1 MQLYSILH
9 STNTIF
15 TKEGINMTMIYCVED
30 DKSIREIEMYT
41 LQSTGFETKGFEDG
55 RSFFEE
61 LKEEKPDLILL
72 DVMLPDEDGISILT
86 KLKKNPDTSDIPV
99 MIASAKG
106 EEYDKIKG
114 LDTGADD
121 YLAKPFGMMEM
132 ISRIKAV
139 LRRSTHSISS
149 NLTSGNI
156 EMDLDS
162 HIVKVNGEPIDL
174 TLKEYELLKL
184 FISHPGIVYSREAL
198 LNKIWEVEYYGETRT
213 VDVHIRTLRSKLK
226 EEGNRIT
233 TVRGV
238 GYRYEAMV

>member
-1 MQLYSILH
+1 M
-9 STNTIF
+9 
-15 TKEGINMTMIYCVED
+15 KEGINMTMIYCVED

-72 DVMLPDEDGISILT
+72 DVMLPDEDGIAILT

-99 MIASAKG
+99 IIASAKG

-139 LRRSTHSISS
+139 LRRSIHAISN

-156 EMDLDS
+156 EMDLNS
-162 HIVKVNGEPIDL
+162 HIVKVNSEQVDL

>member
-1 MQLYSILH
+1 
-9 STNTIF
+9 
-15 TKEGINMTMIYCVED
+15 MTMIYCVED

-55 RSFFEE
+55 HSFFEE
-61 LKEEKPDLILL
+61 LKEKKPDLILL
-72 DVMLPDEDGISILT
+72 DVMLPDEDGISIMT
-86 KLKKNPDTSDIPV
+86 MLKKNPDTNDIPV
-99 MIASAKG
+99 IIASAKG

-139 LRRSTHSISS
+139 LRRSIHAVSS

-156 EMDLDS
+156 EMDLNS
-162 HIVKVNGEPIDL
+162 HIVKVNGEQVDL

-213 VDVHIRTLRSKLK
+213 VDVHIRTLRSKLM

>member
-1 MQLYSILH
+1 M
-9 STNTIF
+9 
-15 TKEGINMTMIYCVED
+15 KEGINMTMIYCVED

-55 RSFFEE
+55 HSFFEE

-99 MIASAKG
+99 IIASAKG

-139 LRRSTHSISS
+139 LRRSIHAVSS

-156 EMDLDS
+156 EMDLNS
-162 HIVKVNGEPIDL
+162 HIVKVNEEQVDL

>member
-1 MQLYSILH
+1 
-9 STNTIF
+9 
-15 TKEGINMTMIYCVED
+15 MTMIYCVED
-30 DKSIREIEMYT
+30 DKSIREIEMYI

-55 RSFFEE
+55 HSFFEE
-61 LKEEKPDLILL
+61 LKEKKPDLILL

-86 KLKKNPDTSDIPV
+86 KLKKNPDTNDIPV
-99 MIASAKG
+99 IIASAKG

-139 LRRSTHSISS
+139 LRRSIHAVSS

-156 EMDLDS
+156 EMDLNS
-162 HIVKVNGEPIDL
+162 HIVKVNGEQVDL

-213 VDVHIRTLRSKLK
+213 VDVHIRTLRSKLM

>member
-1 MQLYSILH
+1 M
-9 STNTIF
+9 
-15 TKEGINMTMIYCVED
+15 KEGINMTMIYCVED

-55 RSFFEE
+55 HSFFEE
-61 LKEEKPDLILL
+61 LKEKKPDLILL

-86 KLKKNPDTSDIPV
+86 KLKKNPDTNDIPV
-99 MIASAKG
+99 IIASAKG

-139 LRRSTHSISS
+139 LRRSIHAISS

-156 EMDLDS
+156 EMDLNS
-162 HIVKVNGEPIDL
+162 HIVKVNGEQVDL

>member
-1 MQLYSILH
+1 
-9 STNTIF
+9 
-15 TKEGINMTMIYCVED
+15 MTMIYCVED

-55 RSFFEE
+55 HSFFEK

-99 MIASAKG
+99 IIASAKG

-139 LRRSTHSISS
+139 LRRSIHAVSS

-156 EMDLDS
+156 EMDLNS
-162 HIVKVNGEPIDL
+162 HIVKVNGEQVDL

-233 TVRGV
+233 TVHGV

>member
-1 MQLYSILH
+1 
-9 STNTIF
+9 
-15 TKEGINMTMIYCVED
+15 MTMIYCVED

-55 RSFFEE
+55 HSFFEE
-61 LKEEKPDLILL
+61 LKEKKPDLILL

-86 KLKKNPDTSDIPV
+86 KLKKNPDTNDIPV
-99 MIASAKG
+99 IIASAKG

-139 LRRSTHSISS
+139 LRRSIHAVSS

-156 EMDLDS
+156 EMDLNS
-162 HIVKVNGEPIDL
+162 HIVKVNGEQVDL

-213 VDVHIRTLRSKLK
+213 VDVHIRTLRSKLM

-238 GYRYEAMV
+238 DYRYEAMV

>member
-1 MQLYSILH
+1 
-9 STNTIF
+9 
-15 TKEGINMTMIYCVED
+15 MTMIYCVED

-55 RSFFEE
+55 HSFFEE
-61 LKEEKPDLILL
+61 LKEKKPDLILL

-86 KLKKNPDTSDIPV
+86 KLKKNPDTNDIPV
-99 MIASAKG
+99 IIASAKG

-139 LRRSTHSISS
+139 LRRSIHAVSS

-156 EMDLDS
+156 EMDLNS
-162 HIVKVNGEPIDL
+162 HIVKVNGEQVDL

-184 FISHPGIVYSREAL
+184 FISNPGIVYSREAL

-213 VDVHIRTLRSKLK
+213 VDVHIRTLRSKLM

>member
-1 MQLYSILH
+1 M
-9 STNTIF
+9 
-15 TKEGINMTMIYCVED
+15 KEGINMTMIYCVED

-99 MIASAKG
+99 IIASAKG

-139 LRRSTHSISS
+139 LRRSIHAISN

-156 EMDLDS
+156 EMDLNS
-162 HIVKVNGEPIDL
+162 HIVKVNSEQVDL

>member
-1 MQLYSILH
+1 M
-9 STNTIF
+9 
-15 TKEGINMTMIYCVED
+15 KEGINMTMIYCVED

-72 DVMLPDEDGISILT
+72 DVMLPDEDGITILT

-99 MIASAKG
+99 IIASAKG

-121 YLAKPFGMMEM
+121 YLVKPFGMMEM

-139 LRRSTHSISS
+139 LRRSIHAISN

-162 HIVKVNGEPIDL
+162 HIVKINGEQIEL

-184 FISHPGIVYSREAL
+184 FISHPGIVFSREAL

>member
-1 MQLYSILH
+1 M
-9 STNTIF
+9 
-15 TKEGINMTMIYCVED
+15 KEGINMTMIYCVED

-55 RSFFEE
+55 HSFFEK

-86 KLKKNPDTSDIPV
+86 KLKKNPDTSNIPV
-99 MIASAKG
+99 IIASAKG

-139 LRRSTHSISS
+139 LRRSIHAISN

-162 HIVKVNGEPIDL
+162 HIVKINGEQIEL

-184 FISHPGIVYSREAL
+184 FVSHPGIVYSREAL

>member
-1 MQLYSILH
+1 
-9 STNTIF
+9 
-15 TKEGINMTMIYCVED
+15 MTMIYCVED

-55 RSFFEE
+55 HSFFEE
-61 LKEEKPDLILL
+61 LKEKKPDLILL

-99 MIASAKG
+99 IIASAKG

-139 LRRSTHSISS
+139 LRRSIHAVSS

-156 EMDLDS
+156 EMDLNS
-162 HIVKVNGEPIDL
+162 HIVKVNGEQVDL

-213 VDVHIRTLRSKLK
+213 VDVHIRTLRSKLM

>member
-1 MQLYSILH
+1 M
-9 STNTIF
+9 
-15 TKEGINMTMIYCVED
+15 KEGINMTMIYCIED

-55 RSFFEE
+55 HSFFEE

-99 MIASAKG
+99 IIASAKG

-139 LRRSTHSISS
+139 LRRSIHAVSS

-156 EMDLDS
+156 EMDLNS
-162 HIVKVNGEPIDL
+162 HIVKVNGEQVDL

-213 VDVHIRTLRSKLK
+213 VDVHIRTLRSKLM

>member
-1 MQLYSILH
+1 M
-9 STNTIF
+9 
-15 TKEGINMTMIYCVED
+15 KEGINMTMIYCVED

-55 RSFFEE
+55 HSFFEE
-61 LKEEKPDLILL
+61 LKEKKPDLILL

-86 KLKKNPDTSDIPV
+86 NLKKNPDTSDIPV
-99 MIASAKG
+99 IIASAKG

-139 LRRSTHSISS
+139 LRRSIHAVSS

-156 EMDLDS
+156 EMDLNS
-162 HIVKVNGEPIDL
+162 HIVKVNGEQVDL

>member
-1 MQLYSILH
+1 
-9 STNTIF
+9 
-15 TKEGINMTMIYCVED
+15 MTMIYCIED

-41 LQSTGFETKGFEDG
+41 LQSTGFETKRFEDG
-55 RSFFEE
+55 HSFFEE

-99 MIASAKG
+99 IIASAKG

-139 LRRSTHSISS
+139 LRRSIHAVSS

-156 EMDLDS
+156 EMDLNS
-162 HIVKVNGEPIDL
+162 HIVKVNGEQVDL

>member
-1 MQLYSILH
+1 
-9 STNTIF
+9 
-15 TKEGINMTMIYCVED
+15 MTMIYCVED

-55 RSFFEE
+55 HSFFEE
-61 LKEEKPDLILL
+61 LKEKKPDLILL
-72 DVMLPDEDGISILT
+72 DVMLPDEDGIFILT
-86 KLKKNPDTSDIPV
+86 KLKKNPDTNDIPV
-99 MIASAKG
+99 IIASAKG

-139 LRRSTHSISS
+139 LRRSIHAVSS

-156 EMDLDS
+156 EMDLNS
-162 HIVKVNGEPIDL
+162 HIVKVNGEQVDL

-213 VDVHIRTLRSKLK
+213 VDVHIRTLRSKLM

>member
-1 MQLYSILH
+1 
-9 STNTIF
+9 
-15 TKEGINMTMIYCVED
+15 MTMIYCVED
-30 DKSIREIEMYT
+30 DKSISEIEMYT

-55 RSFFEE
+55 HSFFEE
-61 LKEEKPDLILL
+61 LKEKKPDLILL

-86 KLKKNPDTSDIPV
+86 KLKKNPDTNDIPV
-99 MIASAKG
+99 IIASAKG

-139 LRRSTHSISS
+139 LRRSIHAVSS

-156 EMDLDS
+156 EMDLNS
-162 HIVKVNGEPIDL
+162 HIVKVNGEQVDL

-213 VDVHIRTLRSKLK
+213 VDVHIRTLRSKLM

>member
-1 MQLYSILH
+1 
-9 STNTIF
+9 
-15 TKEGINMTMIYCVED
+15 MTMIYCVED

-55 RSFFEE
+55 HSFFEE
-61 LKEEKPDLILL
+61 LKEKKPDLILL

-86 KLKKNPDTSDIPV
+86 KLKKNPDTNDIPV
-99 MIASAKG
+99 IIASAKG

-139 LRRSTHSISS
+139 LRRSIHAVSS
-149 NLTSGNI
+149 NLSSGNI
-156 EMDLDS
+156 EMDLNS
-162 HIVKVNGEPIDL
+162 HIVKVNGEQVDL

-213 VDVHIRTLRSKLK
+213 VDVHIRTLRSKLM

>member
-1 MQLYSILH
+1 
-9 STNTIF
+9 
-15 TKEGINMTMIYCVED
+15 MTMIYCVED

-55 RSFFEE
+55 HSFFEE
-61 LKEEKPDLILL
+61 LKEKKPDLILL

-86 KLKKNPDTSDIPV
+86 KLKKNPDTNDIPV
-99 MIASAKG
+99 IIASAKG

-139 LRRSTHSISS
+139 LRRSIHAVSS

-156 EMDLDS
+156 EMDLNS
-162 HIVKVNGEPIDL
+162 HIVKVNGEQVDL

-184 FISHPGIVYSREAL
+184 FISHPGIVYSREDL

-213 VDVHIRTLRSKLK
+213 VDVHIRTLRSKLM

>member
-1 MQLYSILH
+1 MA
-9 STNTIF
+9 
-15 TKEGINMTMIYCVED
+15 MIYCVED

-72 DVMLPDEDGISILT
+72 DVMLPDEDGIAILT

-99 MIASAKG
+99 IIASAKG

-139 LRRSTHSISS
+139 LRRSTHSISN

-162 HIVKVNGEPIDL
+162 HIVKVNGEQIEL

-184 FISHPGIVYSREAL
+184 FISHPGIVFSREAL

-213 VDVHIRTLRSKLK
+213 VDVHIRTLRSKLM

>member
-1 MQLYSILH
+1 M
-9 STNTIF
+9 
-15 TKEGINMTMIYCVED
+15 KEGINMTMIYCVED

-55 RSFFEE
+55 HSFFEE
-61 LKEEKPDLILL
+61 LKEKKPDLILL

-86 KLKKNPDTSDIPV
+86 KLKKNPDTNDIPV
-99 MIASAKG
+99 IIASAKG

-139 LRRSTHSISS
+139 LRRSIHAVSS

-156 EMDLDS
+156 EMDLNS
-162 HIVKVNGEPIDL
+162 HVVKVNGEQVDL

-213 VDVHIRTLRSKLK
+213 VDVHIRTLRSKLM

>member
-1 MQLYSILH
+1 M
-9 STNTIF
+9 
-15 TKEGINMTMIYCVED
+15 KEGINMAMIYCVED

-55 RSFFEE
+55 YSFFEE

-99 MIASAKG
+99 IIASAKG

-139 LRRSTHSISS
+139 LRRSIHAISN
-149 NLTSGNI
+149 NLTSGSI
-156 EMDLDS
+156 EMDLNS
-162 HIVKVNGEPIDL
+162 HIVKVNSEQVDL

>member
-1 MQLYSILH
+1 M
-9 STNTIF
+9 
-15 TKEGINMTMIYCVED
+15 KEGINMTMIYCVED

-72 DVMLPDEDGISILT
+72 DVMLPDEDGITILT

-99 MIASAKG
+99 IIASAKG

-139 LRRSTHSISS
+139 LRRSIHAISN

-162 HIVKVNGEPIDL
+162 HIVKINGEQIEL

-184 FISHPGIVYSREAL
+184 FISHPGIVFSREAL
-198 LNKIWEVEYYGETRT
+198 LNKIWEIEYYGETRT

>member
-1 MQLYSILH
+1 M
-9 STNTIF
+9 
-15 TKEGINMTMIYCVED
+15 KEGINMTMIYCVED

-55 RSFFEE
+55 HSFFEE
-61 LKEEKPDLILL
+61 LKEKKPDLILL

-99 MIASAKG
+99 IIASAKG

-139 LRRSTHSISS
+139 LRRSIHAVSS

-156 EMDLDS
+156 EMDLNS
-162 HIVKVNGEPIDL
+162 HIVKVNGEQVDL

-213 VDVHIRTLRSKLK
+213 VDVHIRTLRSKLM

>member
-1 MQLYSILH
+1 
-9 STNTIF
+9 
-15 TKEGINMTMIYCVED
+15 MTMIYCVED

-55 RSFFEE
+55 HSFFEE
-61 LKEEKPDLILL
+61 LKEKKPDLILL

-86 KLKKNPDTSDIPV
+86 KLKKNPDTNDIPV
-99 MIASAKG
+99 IIASAKG

-139 LRRSTHSISS
+139 LRRSIYAVSS

-156 EMDLDS
+156 EMDLNS
-162 HIVKVNGEPIDL
+162 HIVKVNGEQVDL

-213 VDVHIRTLRSKLK
+213 VDVHIRTLRSKLM